1 MPFCNFVEYSDIH
14 SKTSG
19 RLWQYYRDEQV
30 LYDNK
35 VIIDFSDDNSNSIS
49 FQFKQQIIGQTGN
62 NDKKDVEIM
71 VPLKYLSNFWRTR
84 ETSVIICEI
93 FLMLTWSKYCL
104 LVAGISAN
112 QELTFIITDI
122 KLYVPVYQLKIM

>member
-1 MPFCNFVEYSDIH
+1 MPFCNLVEYSDIY

-19 RLWQYYRDEQV
+19 RLWQYYRDEKV

-84 ETSVIICEI
+84 ETSLIICEI
-93 FLMLTWSKYCL
+93 FLMLPWSKYCL
-104 LVAGISAN
+104 LVAVFR
-112 QELTFIITDI
+112 QI
-122 KLYVPVYQLKIM
+122 KS